1 MSSDLTKYSVMADYQ
16 DGVLV
21 AEIFKGIFSQI
32 YDLFTTMEVPENE
45 REQILAE
52 LKNHV
57 VSIKSTYTDNDKNLI
72 YQELKKIRNATT
84 RFQIHCWNTFTTKPQ
99 PFRRIIK

>member
-1 MSSDLTKYSVMADYQ
+1 MSSDLTKYSVMTDYQ

-21 AEIFKGIFSQI
+21 AEIFKGIFLQI

-45 REQILAE
+45 REQILTE

-57 VSIKSTYTDNDKNLI
+57 VSIKSTYKDNDKNLI
-72 YQELKKIRNATT
+72 YQELKKLGMLQLAFKSTAG
-84 RFQIHCWNTFTTKPQ
+84 IHLLPSLNLSVE
-99 PFRRIIK
+99 